1 MFYDFII
8 KTLIFFVQKR
18 LREAFALQTFLSS
31 FLRKNIGIFQILTF
45 KFLYEMLTNDIISLN
60 NRTQCDVVVLFC
72 HFYSIFIE
80 NPVSNN
86 VDPDQTP
93 NNHFYERDFIQ
104 LVDTLGVVL
113 YILERSFIK
122 SSYCIPLLHF

>member
-1 MFYDFII
+1 
-8 KTLIFFVQKR
+8 
-18 LREAFALQTFLSS
+18 
-31 FLRKNIGIFQILTF
+31 
-45 KFLYEMLTNDIISLN
+45 MLTNDIISLN